1 MRTMTNQTGAAE
13 CGASLGRR
21 GCARASTKAAP
32 RRPPPPGT
40 KGDRGCRFLPMPGLL
55 SGLGR
60 NFSQWQIEKWKLT
73 MAIRGK
79 HPDSPNL
86 RIITGT
92 HRADRHGEISATKAS
107 VRSARKSFGNLEQ
120 PAGLKGEALKAW
132 KKFIAPAGWLD
143 GSREPSAIA
152 FCELWAEFR
161 SNPTEFLASK
171 HAQLRGYM
179 ADLGITDERNRI
191 NDEPKTKDPFFDD

>member
-1 MRTMTNQTGAAE
+1 M
-13 CGASLGRR
+13 
-21 GCARASTKAAP
+21 
-32 RRPPPPGT
+32 
-40 KGDRGCRFLPMPGLL
+40 
-55 SGLGR
+55 SGLGL
-60 NFSQWQIEKWKLT
+60 NFPQWQIEKWKST

-86 RIITGT
+86 RLITGT
-92 HRADRHGEISATKAS
+92 HRKDRHGEISATKAS

-120 PAGLKGEALKAW
+120 PEGLKGEALKAW

-152 FCELWAEFR
+152 FCELWSEFR
-161 SNPTEFLASK
+161 SNPSEFLASK

-179 ADLGITDERNRI
+179 ADLGITDERNRPVREE
-191 NDEPKTKDPFFDD
+191 DERDEFFDD